1 MLSDFKK
8 FVNPIKRWARNNESD
23 IILTISIVLIS
34 LIVFG
39 VGLLINSSQ
48 DRGEIIIKNPSASVT
63 ETIINSDESVKQG
76 MFVGSLNSNKYHW
89 PDCSFAKRIADENK
103 VWFSSEQEAQ
113 DAGYIKCS
121 SFEKYTPKNN

>member
-39 VGLLINSSQ
+39 VGLLINFSQ

-121 SFEKYTPKNN
+121 SFEKNIP